1 MFLPTKQNSSRTPY
15 SLTAF
20 SGLVKFFVLC
30 GILALGASISRAQD
44 DRDRDAFSE
53 DPIGQS
59 RVAMPGGQ
67 ERYLPPGQQPPT
79 SFKLGIYSRNTPTG
93 VLVSNV
99 VPGSVAQQSG
109 IEAQD
114 IIIAVNGYQVGVVN
128 GRTYDIADELAR
140 RVDAQGRA
148 NLLVQNHR
156 DSRLVNIPVQFFG
169 SSQGF
174 GTSVFGSANTG
185 NRNLVQPGMM
195 LIARIVD
202 VTYPQWQNVSLGE
215 TQVPYV
221 GRWPMDFQV
230 DVDPSQIRPNHRYAI
245 EAKIVQRGY
254 TVLEMNSPVPVNLN
268 AGNQRVQMTL
278 VPPSNAVN
286 PGIPTNANRPID
298 RIGQWYQQLLGRPMT
313 DRESTVWQRELAK
326 GKSIDE
332 IYATVL
338 SSSEYYDRFY
348 GNVDRYISELYQ
360 VLFRRNPT
368 PIEVQALRNQLSRPT
383 ELRLPVVL
391 NLVRQSNA
399 R

>member
-1 MFLPTKQNSSRTPY
+1 
-15 SLTAF
+15 
-20 SGLVKFFVLC
+20 
-30 GILALGASISRAQD
+30 
-44 DRDRDAFSE
+44 
-53 DPIGQS
+53 
-59 RVAMPGGQ
+59 
-67 ERYLPPGQQPPT
+67 
-79 SFKLGIYSRNTPTG
+79 
-93 VLVSNV
+93 
-99 VPGSVAQQSG
+99 
-109 IEAQD
+109 
-114 IIIAVNGYQVGVVN
+114 
-128 GRTYDIADELAR
+128 
-140 RVDAQGRA
+140 
-148 NLLVQNHR
+148 
-156 DSRLVNIPVQFFG
+156 
-169 SSQGF
+169 
-174 GTSVFGSANTG
+174 
-185 NRNLVQPGMM
+185 MM

-368 PIEVQALRNQLSRPT
+368 PIEVQALRIQLSRPT

>member
-1 MFLPTKQNSSRTPY
+1 
-15 SLTAF
+15 
-20 SGLVKFFVLC
+20 
-30 GILALGASISRAQD
+30 
-44 DRDRDAFSE
+44 
-53 DPIGQS
+53 
-59 RVAMPGGQ
+59 MPGGQ

-79 SFKLGIYSRNTPTG
+79 TFKLGIYSRNTSTG
-93 VLVSNV
+93 VVVSNV

-114 IIIAVNGYQVGVVN
+114 IIVAVNGYQVGVVN

-169 SSQGF
+169 SSPGF

-202 VTYPQWQNVSLGE
+202 VTYPQWQNVSIGE

-230 DVDPSQIRPNHRYAI
+230 DVDPSQVRTNHRYAI

-254 TVLEMNSPVPVNLN
+254 TVLELNSPVPVNIN

-278 VPPSNAVN
+278 VPPTNAVN
-286 PGIPTNANRPID
+286 PGIPSNANRPID
-298 RIGQWYQQLLGRPMT
+298 RIGQWYQQLLGRPMN

-332 IYATVL
+332 IYATIL

-348 GNVDRYISELYQ
+348 GNVDRYINELYQ

-368 PIEVQALRNQLSRPT
+368 AIEVQALRNQLARPT